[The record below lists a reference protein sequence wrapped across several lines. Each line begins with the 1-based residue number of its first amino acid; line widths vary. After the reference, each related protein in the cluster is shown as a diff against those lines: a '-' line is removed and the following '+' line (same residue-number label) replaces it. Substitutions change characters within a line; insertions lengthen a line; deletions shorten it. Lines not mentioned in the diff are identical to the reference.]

1 MWYQY
6 ILVFLGAFLFDV
18 VPFPFPPAFT
28 IMVTLQIIFDL
39 NIWAVICIGVIGSI
53 IGRYVLT
60 LYIPHLAGKIF
71 KRAKTE
77 DIEFLGTRM
86 EEGGW
91 RAQVMILAYSLLP
104 LPTTPLFLAAG
115 IAKLK
120 PIRIIPAF
128 FLGKF
133 TSDTIA
139 VHLGSYA
146 TQNAEK
152 IIEEATSM
160 RSTLSISIGLIM
172 VGALLFIDWRTL
184 IQKKRLVLDFKIWK

>member
-128 FLGKF
+128 FIGKF

-160 RSTLSISIGLIM
+160 RSTLSISLGLIM

-184 IQKKRLVLDFKIWK
+184 IQKKKLVLDFRIWK

>member
-28 IMVTLQIIFDL
+28 IMVTFQILFDL

-60 LYIPHLAGKIF
+60 QYIPHLAGKIF

-86 EEGGW
+86 QEGGW

-128 FLGKF
+128 FIGKF

-160 RSTLSISIGLIM
+160 RSTLSISLGLIM